1 MKPSTKAINETVK
14 VIEERLEQ
22 KEKELFHKLID
33 SGKVTTTFVFIAN
46 PSAKP
51 LIAEMKANG
60 FDVYCLFDSYVEK
73 DKMYLVTDK
82 ELEDSIKDERMIVI
96 RK

>member
-1 MKPSTKAINETVK
+1 MKDIINEL
-14 VIEERLEQ
+14 IEKQLAQ
-22 KEKELFHKLID
+22 KEKELLQKLID
-33 SGKVTTTFVFIAN
+33 SGKVTPESVFIAN

-60 FDVYCLFDSYVEK
+60 FEVYCLFDPYVEK

-82 ELEDSIKDERMIVI
+82 ELEDRIKADLR
-96 RK
+96 

>member
-1 MKPSTKAINETVK
+1 MDYGGFEMTDIINEL
-14 VIEERLEQ
+14 IEKRLAQ
-22 KEKELFHKLID
+22 REKEVFQEIID
-33 SGKVTTTFVFIAN
+33 SGKITPEFVFIAN

-60 FDVYCLFDSYVEK
+60 FEVYCLFDSLVEK

-82 ELEDSIKDERMIVI
+82 ELEDRIKEDL
-96 RK
+96 K

>member
-1 MKPSTKAINETVK
+1 MMDIINE
-14 VIEERLEQ
+14 VIEKRLAQ
-22 KEKELFHKLID
+22 KEKELFQKLID

-60 FDVYCLFDSYVEK
+60 FDVYCLFDSCVEK

-82 ELEDSIKDERMIVI
+82 ELEDRIKDDL
-96 RK
+96 K